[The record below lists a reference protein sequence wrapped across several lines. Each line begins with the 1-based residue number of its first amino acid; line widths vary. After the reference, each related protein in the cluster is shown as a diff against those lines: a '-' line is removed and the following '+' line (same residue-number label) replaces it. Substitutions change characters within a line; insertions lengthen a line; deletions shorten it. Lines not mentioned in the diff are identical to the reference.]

1 MIVKKLNIFLLLFLV
16 KNVYGGKPMNQSQ
29 IATLGGGCFWCVEAV
44 FQRVKGVLDVKPGY
58 AGGHTKN
65 PTYKEICT
73 GLTGHAEV
81 VQIKYDSSKTS
92 YEKLLDA
99 LFRMHDPTQ
108 LNRQG
113 NDIGPQYR
121 SCIFTTEETDKDI
134 VARCMV
140 DAESLWGE
148 PLTTTVEPLQK
159 FWPAESEH
167 DNYFALHSQQPYC
180 AAVVSPK
187 VAKVRAAFSEIYETE

>member
-1 MIVKKLNIFLLLFLV
+1 MGMAKSII
-16 KNVYGGKPMNQSQ
+16 
-29 IATLGGGCFWCVEAV
+29 LGGGCFWCIEAV
-44 FQRVKGVLDVKPGY
+44 FSGVRGVISAKSGY
-58 AGGHTKN
+58 SGGHTN
-65 PTYKEICT
+65 DPTYQEVCGKK
-73 GLTGHAEV
+73 TGHAEV
-81 VQIKYDSSKTS
+81 VLVEYDDAHIDLHT
-92 YEKLLDA
+92 LLQMFFVA
-99 LFRMHDPTQ
+99 HNPTQ

-134 VARCMV
+134 VARCIV

-167 DNYFALHSQQPYC
+167 DNYFALHPQQPYC